1 MPHVEQR
8 RSDIGGLNTPPRSL
22 LAMGHGSSRIGNDR
36 GMPAAAS
43 IKDPDDLP
51 ALYRGADSSSLAAQR
66 SLLWWTKL
74 RLGGVVAAAVAGA
87 ITWDIGRR
95 DIRLAAWLAL
105 IAFGLALVAEL
116 VLAITRPDG
125 VWYEGRAAAESVK
138 TLAWRYMMCAES
150 FESSVVDV
158 DRRFT
163 KEIFET
169 LDDLKRLE
177 IPPAGAADVQITA
190 RMREVR
196 ALDFDGRRT
205 TYLDQRI
212 RDQQGWYADK
222 ARRNKRAALLWIGVS
237 IGLEVVGAVGAG
249 LKVAHLID
257 FDLLGICAAGAAAA
271 AAWVQAKQYQT
282 LSTAYSVTSQEL
294 AAVASEVEALHEEA
308 LWPQFVAEAEEAISR
323 EHTLWRA
330 SRGIRVLPRH
340 G

>member
-1 MPHVEQR
+1 MATAR
-8 RSDIGGLNTPPRSL
+8 W
-22 LAMGHGSSRIGNDR
+22 RIGNDR
-36 GMPAAAS
+36 RMPAAAS

-51 ALYRGADSSSLAAQR
+51 ALYRGADSSSLNAQR
-66 SLLWWTKL
+66 TFLWWTKL
-74 RLGGVVAAAVAGA
+74 RLGAVVAAAFGGA
-87 ITWDIGRR
+87 ITWDVGRR

-116 VLAITRPDG
+116 VLAITRPDR

-138 TLAWRYMMCAES
+138 TLAWRYMMRAES
-150 FESSVVDV
+150 YESPVADV
-158 DRRFT
+158 DQRFT
-163 KEIFET
+163 NEIFET
-169 LDDLKRLE
+169 LDDLNQLE
-177 IPPAGAADVQITA
+177 IPPAHATDVQITA

-196 ALDFDGRRT
+196 ALDFDSRRT

-212 RDQQGWYADK
+212 RDQQGWYAGK
-222 ARRNKRAALLWIGVS
+222 ARLNKRTARLWIGVS
-237 IGLEVVGAVGAG
+237 IGLEVMGAFGAA
-249 LKVAHLID
+249 LKVAHMID
-257 FDLLGICAAGAAAA
+257 FDLLGICATGAAAA

-294 AAVASEVEALHEEA
+294 AAVASEVEALHDEA

-330 SRGIRVLPRH
+330 SRGIRVRRRH